1 MTANNV
7 LLIDDDRTILVLYAN
22 FLSKEGITAYQ
33 ADNAKM
39 AVTTVMNVPI
49 RLIITDIN
57 MPDMNGI
64 VLAKQLKE
72 RYTSVPI
79 IAMSALPFKDNKD
92 ALVEAGISGFLRK
105 PVKRELFIETVKKY
119 LI

>member
-1 MTANNV
+1 
-7 LLIDDDRTILVLYAN
+7 
-22 FLSKEGITAYQ
+22 
-33 ADNAKM
+33 M